1 MRESI
6 RRIVMLCTI
15 LTFGLILIFFDV
27 TLIQLLF
34 MMIVLVIVLPFLIGI
49 VTVEEIRTKL
59 GSSKSSSSK
68 TVSTQAGATKK
79 TGILARLNEMK
90 FFEKTPPG
98 KDQKIPAKAAPQA
111 VKAGAAKTPG
121 KTGGFG
127 ARITSVF
134 SSFGSLGTV
143 LKEKSKR
150 GRKVEDINKMLD
162 QTVTGKVPAPATPTP
177 SATAA
182 TGTSLPSPGGAGGL
196 PAEGMDDDSLLSLS
210 SDEFDAGL
218 LEGLDDDSPPEM
230 PDEITPD
237 GPTTGSAPDLPVP
250 ELSLPSSD
258 SAGTDGAADSS
269 LDEFSGLEGSGGL
282 DSEFGDLDNIS
293 LDGIDVDEDLG
304 AEGSVPDAEGAAE
317 TQPGG
322 AAAPTP
328 ATAPAAGPEPVKT
341 AWIASDAPA
350 GADMIMED
358 QIGVQSDMA
367 SFASGAGGTDED
379 LLSSIASDVKT
390 VKKEKDLSLLREL
403 KDFKAP
409 ASQIEDEL
417 KGMFDQISTAPTKK
431 DKDNTPSDGMK

>member
-1 MRESI
+1 
-6 RRIVMLCTI
+6 MLCTI

-27 TLIQLLF
+27 TLVQLLF

-59 GSSKSSSSK
+59 GS
-68 TVSTQAGATKK
+68 GKK
-79 TGILARLNEMK
+79 TGILGRLNEMK
-90 FFEKTPPG
+90 FFEKTVPG
-98 KDQKIPAKAAPQA
+98 KDQKAPAKSSPAPQA
-111 VKAGAAKTPG
+111 AKAETKKAPG
-121 KTGGFG
+121 KSGGFG
-127 ARITSVF
+127 SRIKSAF

-162 QTVTGKVPAPATPTP
+162 QTVSGKVPAPAASAP
-177 SATAA
+177 SPAAATAA
-182 TGTSLPSPGGAGGL
+182 AGPSLPAPGGAGGL
-196 PAEGMDDDSLLSLS
+196 PSDGSDTDPFLSLS

-230 PDEITPD
+230 PDEITPE
-237 GPTTGSAPDLPVP
+237 GPTSGSAPDLPAP
-250 ELSLPSSD
+250 ELSLP
-258 SAGTDGAADSS
+258 AADSTGS
-269 LDEFSGLEGSGGL
+269 AGEADSALDEFSGLEGSGGL

-293 LDGIDVDEDLG
+293 LDGIDIDEDLG
-304 AEGSVPDAEGAAE
+304 GEGAAPDAAE
-317 TQPGG
+317 PAEAQSG
-322 AAAPTP
+322 AAAPAP
-328 ATAPAAGPEPVKT
+328 AAPAAGPEPVKT

-350 GADMIMED
+350 GADMIMDD

-367 SFASGAGGTDED
+367 SFAGGAGGTDED

-417 KGMFDQISTAPTKK
+417 KGMFEQISSVPAKK
-431 DKDNTPSDGMK
+431 DKDNNPPDGIK

>member
-1 MRESI
+1 MKESV

-15 LTFGLILIFFDV
+15 LTLGLLLIFFDV

-34 MMIVLVIVLPFLIGI
+34 MMIVLAIVLPFLIGI

-59 GSSKSSSSK
+59 GS
-68 TVSTQAGATKK
+68 TKK
-79 TGILARLNEMK
+79 TGIITRLNEMK
-90 FFEKTPPG
+90 FFEKSAPG
-98 KDQKIPAKAAPQA
+98 KGQKAPVKSPPAPQA
-111 VKAGAAKTPG
+111 AKAGAQKTPG
-121 KTGGFG
+121 KSGGIG
-127 ARITSVF
+127 ARLKSAF
-134 SSFGSLGTV
+134 SSFGSLGSV

-162 QTVTGKVPAPATPTP
+162 QTVSGKMPAPSTPAPSGAAT
-177 SATAA
+177 TAA
-182 TGTSLPSPGGAGGL
+182 AGSSLPAPGGAGGL
-196 PAEGMDDDSLLSLS
+196 SAEGADDDSLLSLS

-230 PDEITPD
+230 PGEIIPE
-237 GPTTGSAPDLPVP
+237 GPTSGSAPDLPAP
-250 ELSLPSSD
+250 ELSLPSPD
-258 SAGTDGAADSS
+258 SGETGGAADSS
-269 LDEFSGLEGSGGL
+269 LDEFSGLDGSGGL

-293 LDGIDVDEDLG
+293 LDGIDVDEELG
-304 AEGSVPDAEGAAE
+304 GESVAPEGEAPAEP
-317 TQPGG
+317 QPG
-322 AAAPTP
+322 AAAPT
-328 ATAPAAGPEPVKT
+328 APAAAGGGAEPVKT

-350 GADMIMED
+350 GADMITDD

-417 KGMFDQISTAPTKK
+417 KGMFEQISSAPTKK
-431 DKDNTPSDGMK
+431 DKDNTPSEGIK

>member
-1 MRESI
+1 MKESV
-6 RRIVMLCTI
+6 RRIVMLCII

-49 VTVEEIRTKL
+49 ATVDEVRAKL
-59 GSSKSSSSK
+59 SGM
-68 TVSTQAGATKK
+68 KK
-79 TGILARLNEMK
+79 GGILKRLDDMK
-90 FFEKTPPG
+90 FFEKSAPAKG
-98 KDQKIPAKAAPQA
+98 QKPPAKAPAASQPAKAEAKKAPE
-111 VKAGAAKTPG
+111 

-127 ARITSVF
+127 SRIKSAF
-134 SSFGSLGTV
+134 SSFGSLGSV

-162 QTVTGKVPAPATPTP
+162 KTVSEKVPVP
-177 SATAA
+177 SAAAA
-182 TGTSLPSPGGAGGL
+182 TTTPAMASGSVSLPSPGGAGGL
-196 PAEGMDDDSLLSLS
+196 PADADDDSLLSLS

-218 LEGLDDDSPPEM
+218 LEGLDDDSPPQM
-230 PDEITPD
+230 PDEITPE
-237 GPTTGSAPDLPVP
+237 GPTSGSAADLPAP
-250 ELSLPSSD
+250 ELSLPSPD
-258 SAGTDGAADSS
+258 ETGAASDAASS
-269 LDEFSGLEGSGGL
+269 LDEFSGLDGSGGL
-282 DSEFGDLDNIS
+282 DAEFGDLDSLS
-293 LDGIDVDEDLG
+293 LDGIDADEELG
-304 AEGSVPDAEGAAE
+304 GEAP
-317 TQPGG
+317 
-322 AAAPTP
+322 AAAATGEETPSSGAGGGPAPTGTP
-328 ATAPAAGPEPVKT
+328 PAGPEPVKT

-350 GADMIMED
+350 GADMLTED

-417 KGMFDQISTAPTKK
+417 KGMFDQITTAPAKK
-431 DKDNTPSDGMK
+431 DKDKTAPDGIK

>member
-1 MRESI
+1 
-6 RRIVMLCTI
+6 MLCTI

-49 VTVEEIRTKL
+49 VTVEEIRTKF
-59 GSSKSSSSK
+59 GSTK
-68 TVSTQAGATKK
+68 TGTGSPKK
-79 TGILARLNEMK
+79 TGIIARLNEMK
-90 FFEKTPPG
+90 FFEKPAPG
-98 KDQKIPAKAAPQA
+98 KGQKVPAKSATAPQTA
-111 VKAGAAKTPG
+111 KAEIQKTAG
-121 KTGGFG
+121 KSGGFG
-127 ARITSVF
+127 ARITSAF
-134 SSFGSLGTV
+134 SSFGSLGNV

-162 QTVTGKVPAPATPTP
+162 QTVSGKVPAPATPAP
-177 SATAA
+177 SAAAA
-182 TGTSLPSPGGAGGL
+182 TAGAGASLPAPGGAGGL
-196 PAEGMDDDSLLSLS
+196 PAEGSDTDPFLSLS

-230 PDEITPD
+230 PDEITPE
-237 GPTTGSAPDLPVP
+237 GPTSGSAPDLPAP
-250 ELSLPSSD
+250 ELSLPSTD
-258 SAGTDGAADSS
+258 SAGTTGAADSS

-293 LDGIDVDEDLG
+293 LDGIDMDEELG
-304 AEGSVPDAEGAAE
+304 GESAAPDAGAPAG
-317 TQPGG
+317 TPSG
-322 AAAPTP
+322 AAAPTT
-328 ATAPAAGPEPVKT
+328 AAAPAAGPEPVKT

-350 GADMIMED
+350 GADMIMDD

-390 VKKEKDLSLLREL
+390 VKKEKDISLLREL

-417 KGMFDQISTAPTKK
+417 KGMFEQISSAPTKK
-431 DKDNTPSDGMK
+431 DKEGNPSDGIK